1 MVACHAH
8 RGSARPLESLPE
20 YADQTEIWR
29 RIAVRWREPPSALMV
44 RVPPFRGDQVAAGV
58 VVLTALVVLMQVRMG
73 WEAGGHLALAV
84 AAVATVG
91 VLVAG
96 CPREPR
102 PYVSAIVTSGLV
114 LLALVLVR
122 LGQMLGVDGLVGG
135 AGPLTWKLVALG
147 LMAGMLAHVYDAAA
161 ATLVAGLSLAFS
173 PLALFSWV
181 IDPSP
186 AVQRLLLLITAL
198 GLALAATS
206 RRDRRPAHAA
216 QLANAGGI
224 VLAAIGFGPLVAGLG
239 VAITNIGAPP
249 GGGLIGAVGDG
260 IGWGWELPMLVGAFG
275 LLAYGAVDRQ
285 RGPVLVGLLALA
297 SWIASA
303 AGDGRGSLLG
313 WPLLLAV
320 AAVLM
325 LGVGLR
331 PTTPAPPPPPDGD
344 PEQSPPPPL
353 PLR

>member
-1 MVACHAH
+1 
-8 RGSARPLESLPE
+8 
-20 YADQTEIWR
+20 
-29 RIAVRWREPPSALMV
+29 MV
-44 RVPPFRGDQVAAGV
+44 RVPPFRGDQVAAGT
-58 VVLTALVVLMQVRMG
+58 VVLTALLVLVQVRMD
-73 WEAGGHLALAV
+73 WEPGGHLALAL
-84 AAVATVG
+84 AAVAGVG

-114 LLALVLVR
+114 LQALALAR
-122 LGQMLGVDGLVGG
+122 LGEVLGVDGLIGG

-147 LMAGMLAHVYDAAA
+147 LTAAVLARAYDAAA
-161 ATLVAGLSLAFS
+161 ATLVAGLSLAFA
-173 PLALFSWV
+173 PLAFFSWV

-186 AVQRLLLLITAL
+186 GVQRLLLLVMAL

-216 QLANAGGI
+216 QLANAGGLA
-224 VLAAIGFGPLVAGLG
+224 LAAIGLGPLVASLA
-239 VAITNIGAPP
+239 VAITNIDAPA
-249 GGGLIGAVGDG
+249 GGGLIGPANDG
-260 IGWGWELPMLVGAFG
+260 VGWGWELPMLVGGFG

-285 RGPVLVGLLALA
+285 RGPVLVGLLVLA
-297 SWIASA
+297 SWVASA

-313 WPLLLAV
+313 WPLVLA
-320 AAVLM
+320 AAAAFM

-331 PTTPAPPPPPDGD
+331 PTTPAPPEPLDASDDPPA
-344 PEQSPPPPL
+344 PL